1 MVDCWKH
8 SGKCYSPDKWC
19 ELNYGGSVADVESG
33 SCLCK
38 EGYIYDEEL
47 GDPDDGLAP
56 GTLWEDIPDDWV
68 CPDCGVS
75 KFDFELMEE

>member
-1 MVDCWKH
+1 MPYKKYECII
-8 SGKCYSPDKWC
+8 C
-19 ELNYGGSVADVESG
+19 
-33 SCLCK
+33 
-38 EGYIYDEEL
+38 GYIYDEEL

-56 GTLWEDIPDDWV
+56 GTRWEDIPDEWV